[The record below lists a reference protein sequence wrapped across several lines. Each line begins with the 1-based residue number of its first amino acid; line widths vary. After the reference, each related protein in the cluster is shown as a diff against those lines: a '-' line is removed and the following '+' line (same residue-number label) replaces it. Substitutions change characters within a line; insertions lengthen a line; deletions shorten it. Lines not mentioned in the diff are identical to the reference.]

1 MHYQRADAIVT
12 IQNRNNLVRS
22 GWESP
27 NRGSMRK
34 VGYNG
39 YLRSSIA
46 TTYSNIT
53 TATTYEAGVYNTS
66 LNLSNGLA
74 DRLAGI
80 SIRCLAY

>member
-1 MHYQRADAIVT
+1 MT
-12 IQNRNNLVRS
+12 IQNRNNFVRS

-27 NRGSMRK
+27 NRGSVRN

-39 YLRSSIA
+39 YLRSSIT

-53 TATTYEAGVYNTS
+53 TATTYEASVYNNTS
-66 LNLSNGLA
+66 LNPSNGLA

-80 SIRCLAY
+80 PIRCLAY

>member
-1 MHYQRADAIVT
+1 
-12 IQNRNNLVRS
+12 
-22 GWESP
+22 
-27 NRGSMRK
+27 MRK

-39 YLRSSIA
+39 YLRSSIT

-66 LNLSNGLA
+66 LNPSNGLA

>member
-1 MHYQRADAIVT
+1 MLGTGKFNGSSSVADGKAPIVAACAK
-12 IQNRNNLVRS
+12 VR
-22 GWESP
+22 
-27 NRGSMRK
+27 
-34 VGYNG
+34 YNG